1 MTSPASFAE
10 SALDALVRENVE
22 RVHEKISACGRDV
35 SSVRVVGVTKTFEA
49 RAVVAAAKA
58 GLHDVGE
65 NYLDELAKKRSD
77 CENVAVRW
85 QYLGALQSRRIA
97 RIAEVSDHI
106 ASVSRLK
113 EVHVLGELAQA
124 PSIYLQVDYTGMT
137 QRNGVS
143 PEDLGELLREAK
155 DAGLDVRGLMTVAA
169 PDAAQAMASFV
180 ALRKA
185 VDEFGLAECS
195 MGMSD
200 DFELALRA
208 GSTEIRL
215 GRSIFGPRLL

>member
-10 SALDALVRENVE
+10 NAFEALVRENVE
-22 RVHEKISACGRDV
+22 RVCEKISSCGRDL
-35 SSVRVVGVTKTFEA
+35 SSVRVVGVTKTFDA

-58 GLHDVGE
+58 GLRDVGE
-65 NYLDELAKKRSD
+65 NYFDELEKKRSE
-77 CENVAVRW
+77 CEDVAVRW
-85 QYLGALQSRRIA
+85 HYMGALQSRKIA
-97 RIAEVSDHI
+97 HIAKVSDLI

-113 EVHVLGELAQA
+113 EVHVLGELSQ
-124 PSIYLQVDYTGMT
+124 PPPIYLQVDYTGMA

-143 PEDLGELLREAK
+143 PENLDHLLREAK
-155 DAGLDVRGLMTVAA
+155 EAGLDVKGLMTVAA
-169 PDAAQAMASFV
+169 PDAAQAEATFV

-195 MGMSD
+195 MGMTD
-200 DFELALRA
+200 DFESALRA